1 MIRLRLAELLAE
13 KAFQEKRRIEWK
25 EVAEHTGLHRTTIS
39 KMLNIPGYNASIENI
54 DHLCR
59 YFKCEV
65 GDIAVYVE
73 DPLNSGT

>member
-39 KMLNIPGYNASIENI
+39 KMLNIPGYNASMENI

-59 YFKCEV
+59 YFKCQV
-65 GDIAVYVE
+65 GDVAVYVDGSPE
-73 DPLNSGT
+73 ERR

>member
-25 EVAEHTGLHRTTIS
+25 EVAEHTGMHRTTIS
-39 KMLNIPGYNASIENI
+39 KMLNIPGYNASLENL

-59 YFKCEV
+59 YFRCQV
-65 GDIAVYVE
+65 GDLAVYVE
-73 DPLNSGT
+73 DSANCSK